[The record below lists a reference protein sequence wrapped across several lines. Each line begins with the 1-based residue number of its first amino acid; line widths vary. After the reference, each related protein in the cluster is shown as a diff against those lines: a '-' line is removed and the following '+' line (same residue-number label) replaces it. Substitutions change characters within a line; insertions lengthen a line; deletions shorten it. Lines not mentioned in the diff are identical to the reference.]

1 MGISDDKTGIVACT
15 SGAVL
20 MRTKLGS
27 VRTSI
32 GHNSTHIWDTVNHP
46 DIGQLSKLPSN
57 RPVMVCHRGNKI
69 LGSSAD

>member
-1 MGISDDKTGIVACT
+1 MGISDDKTGIVART

-32 GHNSTHIWDTVNHP
+32 GHNGTHIRAMFGGMGGNSDMIV
-46 DIGQLSKLPSN
+46 DVGQASN
-57 RPVMVCHRGNKI
+57 VESRKFGK
-69 LGSSAD
+69 